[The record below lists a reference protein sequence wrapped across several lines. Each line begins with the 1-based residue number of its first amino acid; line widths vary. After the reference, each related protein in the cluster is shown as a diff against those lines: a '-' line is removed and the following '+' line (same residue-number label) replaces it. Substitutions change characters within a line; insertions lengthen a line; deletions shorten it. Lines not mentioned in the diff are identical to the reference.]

1 MAEEYFDLIDD
12 ATGEVIGRARR
23 SECHGNPKLLHRS
36 VRIMICHP
44 DGKSMLLQKRSMKKG
59 PSSRKMGYGR
69 GWTCGLW

>member
-44 DGKSMLLQKRSMKKG
+44 DGKSMLLQKRSKI
-59 PSSRKMGYGR
+59 GR
-69 GWTCGLW
+69 AHV